1 MILFSKYICVL
12 LKTNSGLKNFSNQ
25 TLEKLLLDY
34 TCPADPKSIVVVEC
48 CGENKVIQQKVEA

>member
-1 MILFSKYICVL
+1 MSI
-12 LKTNSGLKNFSNQ
+12 TFSNQ
-25 TLEKLLLDY
+25 TIAKLLLDY